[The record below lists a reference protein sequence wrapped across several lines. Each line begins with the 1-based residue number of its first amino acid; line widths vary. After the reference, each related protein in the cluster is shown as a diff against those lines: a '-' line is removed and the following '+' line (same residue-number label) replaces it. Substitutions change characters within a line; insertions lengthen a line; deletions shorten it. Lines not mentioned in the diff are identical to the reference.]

1 MAASLIPNNC
11 QWLKTNS
18 KQLKKLLFILFLLIY
33 SGKICIAQDISWAS
47 HIGGKKYDQ
56 CLQTVRTQNG
66 YILPIYFRDSFF
78 AFGNWFSAKSITSG
92 NSLYLCFYDFNGKL
106 KRIIRPKVNDS
117 VSIGKVN
124 PEANDKITFN
134 SNISIA
140 RGTYIDGKQYNQDS
154 AQWLLELDTQGVYHR
169 ILEISCKYKNQTV
182 FANVTVG
189 SCQWINNHYYISL
202 RLGGPGYTYYFG
214 NDSVLVN
221 SQSTI
226 LGIVLNTNKKVLNK
240 YQINTLS
247 FPTPFV
253 KSGNEIL
260 LPFEFQNP
268 NDTIVWNNLK
278 YPYKKD
284 SSVVIFTL
292 DTLLNF
298 KQINR
303 YFGHNLYFAYSPF
316 GGVHDQKFYYSSNLF
331 IENNQETIIWQ
342 NAPHTLYY
350 GYNPIISY
358 ISNSR
363 SKFQKLVTKQFG
375 NSTGTSAS
383 LVNLSVTTKNEFA
396 YISGQSA
403 SPTIIYPDSLLI
415 NSKVQDPD
423 FFLMKL
429 DTFGNILW
437 YLNFGKK
444 GSSEYA
450 NPVIIEDDG
459 VVVSGTFDSTTTLG
473 NYTLT
478 SNGGTD
484 ALLFKISDNSIYR
497 GNIYKGPYCAGDSIE
512 VPYRAYGKFADTNT
526 FFAELSDEN
535 GNFYGTPRQL
545 GSLKTNAL
553 QGAIRGVLPLFDVVS
568 SGKYRIRIRSNS
580 PFVQS
585 FMRYDS
591 LYLLIYSKDKANPGA
606 DTTICV
612 GDNLQLKT
620 TGGTRWL
627 WSPGTA
633 VRDSTARITQFIGT
647 QNTRMRIAISDSSGC
662 GAPDTAWKYIAI
674 YPKLAVTV
682 RDTVV
687 CRSTQFYMTAK
698 LDGGRPSSR
707 SIYWYSGTTFL
718 GKDTL
723 KSSTWLDTSY
733 MAVARDGCPLNTD
746 TSWVQVTLPNP
757 PVISINDTTVCKG
770 ELLTWKSSIVGFKGM
785 PVQLTWYRGN
795 TKLSDSVLVLKV
807 DSNEVLWL
815 HGDDYCA
822 AAENR
827 KELQISIFDK
837 PIVTGAVD
845 SFCAKAGH
853 TLAFT
858 TLQGK
863 EPFTYWLNNQ
873 QVSNPAY
880 APAKPLQWLQWYAQ
894 DACGQKTELDSVLVN
909 QKPVGSIIAAP
920 KKGCAPLLVNFKS
933 NIVGATWYLE
943 SSIVQGQDSFSYVYT
958 NAGVYTARMVVN
970 NAGCKDSVSKQIEV
984 YEAPTAAFEIQQHEL
999 LIGEARTRVLNT
1011 SGPAKRYIWYWKDSM
1026 RESSSLDVWV
1036 LDLQDTGMSKVWM
1049 IAESIHGCRDTFI
1062 DSVQV
1067 HPRPILWIP
1076 TAITLNGD
1084 GLNDAL
1090 AAGGIGLK
1098 SYRFMVFNRWGEMVF
1113 SGKENEE
1120 WRPSSTVLPGMY
1132 VYRCIYSNWKGTKF
1146 EQNGTVMLLR

>member
-1 MAASLIPNNC
+1 MLR
-11 QWLKTNS
+11 TV
-18 KQLKKLLFILFLLIY
+18 LLLVLFLGIQFC
-33 SGKICIAQDISWAS
+33 KAQDFLWATQ
-47 HIGGKKYDQ
+47 IGGKSQDFGREIIK
-56 CLQTVRTQNG
+56 TPSG
-66 YILPIYFRDSFF
+66 YILPIQFSDSFY
-78 AFGNWFSAKSITSG
+78 ALGKWH
-92 NSLYLCFYDFNGKL
+92 NSNKNNLFKRSLFLCFYSFKGILYKVIRPEHGDSIQIGRFNNELTGDRISFNAISILPNTFINGKYHDPQ
-106 KRIIRPKVNDS
+106 K
-117 VSIGKVN
+117 
-124 PEANDKITFN
+124 
-134 SNISIA
+134 
-140 RGTYIDGKQYNQDS
+140 YN
-154 AQWLLELDTQGVYHR
+154 LLFELDTNGKFHEILRVSCIKNGTYVNPSLVY
-169 ILEISCKYKNQTV
+169 
-182 FANVTVG
+182 FG
-189 SCQWINNHYYISL
+189 STNSLNNSFITISL
-202 RLGGPGYTYYFG
+202 RDTNCIYYI
-214 NDSVLVN
+214 NDDS
-221 SQSTI
+221 
-226 LGIVLNTNKKVLNK
+226 IVLNDSGKIALIRINKLTLKLNWSLFYNNFTPSRLVSFGSGFMMCCSFNDTTGVFMFK
-240 YQINTLS
+240 SDQYQISKTNRIFILTLDNLLAMDTLYFIKGNLRLSMHNRFSVNSANGFS
-247 FPTPFV
+247 FIPFNV
-253 KSGNEIL
+253 VEN
-260 LPFEFQNP
+260 
-268 NDTIVWNNLK
+268 NDTVEFEGKNIPVD
-278 YPYKKD
+278 YAAYCY
-284 SSVVIFTL
+284 
-292 DTLLNF
+292 
-298 KQINR
+298 IN
-303 YFGHNLYFAYSPF
+303 YF
-316 GGVHDQKFYYSSNLF
+316 SNGKVR
-331 IENNQETIIWQ
+331 
-342 NAPHTLYY
+342 H
-350 GYNPIISY
+350 
-358 ISNSR
+358 
-363 SKFQKLVTKQFG
+363 SKLITKQGSEIWNTDGSFSNYSIESKG
-375 NSTGTSAS
+375 QFSYLSGSTY
-383 LVNLSVTTKNEFA
+383 LPLKV
-396 YISGQSA
+396 
-403 SPTIIYPDSLLI
+403 YPDSLLI
-415 NSKVQDPD
+415 NCKVRDPD

-512 VPYRAYGKFADTNT
+512 VPYRAYGKYADTNT

-553 QGAIRGVLPLFDVVS
+553 QGKIRGVLPLFDVVS

-647 QNTRMRIAISDSSGC
+647 QNTRMRVAISDSSGC
-662 GAPDTAWKYIAI
+662 GAPDTAWKLISI

-733 MAVARDGCPLNTD
+733 MAIAMDGCPSNTD
-746 TSWVQVTLPNP
+746 TAKVQVSLPNP

-770 ELLTWKSSIVGFKGM
+770 ELLTWKPSIVGFKGM

-837 PIVTGAVD
+837 PIVNGTVD

-880 APAKPLQWLQWYAQ
+880 APAKPLQWLKWCAQ
-894 DACGQKTELDSVLVN
+894 DACGQKTELDSVLVH

-920 KKGCAPLLVNFKS
+920 EKGCAPLQVTFRS
-933 NIVGATWYLE
+933 NITGATWYLE
-943 SSIVQGQDSFSYVYT
+943 NSIIQGQDSVPYVYPS
-958 NAGVYTARMVVN
+958 AGKYTAILVVN
-970 NAGCKDSVSKQIEV
+970 NGGCADSASKQIEV
-984 YEAPTAAFEIQQHEL
+984 YEAPTAAFEIQQHDL

-1011 SGPAKRYIWYWKDSM
+1011 SGTAKRYIWYWKDSI

-1036 LDLQDTGMSKVWM
+1036 LDLKDTGMSKVWM
-1049 IAESIHGCRDTFI
+1049 IAESVHGCRDTFI
-1062 DSVQV
+1062 DSVHV
-1067 HPRPILWIP
+1067 HSQPILWIP

-1120 WRPSSTVLPGMY
+1120 WRPNSGILPGMY

-1146 EQNGTVMLLR
+1146 EQNGTVMVLR

>member
-1 MAASLIPNNC
+1 MSRFLLWFFIILSCKGLAAQDCIWANFTGSAKLDNNFSAQSTVNGYIMPVHFKDSFYSFGQWNKTHPVLGSTYINFITKNGNLYKQVKLKNDSFIINNWITDLARGKMSSHFTDIISGTIINGKPFNPNNEKYLFETDTNGLSIPILKITAKTLNNAVTKPNLVVRCHRILADASYISMTLSGKNRTYYFNDTEDSISVQNSTISLIVKIDTVSKIIKYWDNGIDINSINEIRPSSFLLTASIFGYDSVNINGSSYYNKENRNNLILRTDSVFNILKVLSVPG
-11 QWLKTNS
+11 QILHNNRPISVVDENTFYLTTTIAKPKSTEEVYINGSKLNLKDKNNTVLLFYSNDRVKYFKYFAKTNS
-18 KQLKKLLFILFLLIY
+18 DIYSSAISELSPFSNGPVCVLSGNIANPLLI
-33 SGKICIAQDISWAS
+33 
-47 HIGGKKYDQ
+47 
-56 CLQTVRTQNG
+56 
-66 YILPIYFRDSFF
+66 LPD
-78 AFGNWFSAKSITSG
+78 SITV
-92 NSLYLCFYDFNGKL
+92 NSY
-106 KRIIRPKVNDS
+106 VNDGNFFS
-117 VSIGKVN
+117 M
-124 PEANDKITFN
+124 KI
-134 SNISIA
+134 
-140 RGTYIDGKQYNQDS
+140 
-154 AQWLLELDTQGVYHR
+154 
-169 ILEISCKYKNQTV
+169 
-182 FANVTVG
+182 
-189 SCQWINNHYYISL
+189 
-202 RLGGPGYTYYFG
+202 
-214 NDSVLVN
+214 
-221 SQSTI
+221 
-226 LGIVLNTNKKVLNK
+226 
-240 YQINTLS
+240 
-247 FPTPFV
+247 
-253 KSGNEIL
+253 
-260 LPFEFQNP
+260 
-268 NDTIVWNNLK
+268 
-278 YPYKKD
+278 
-284 SSVVIFTL
+284 
-292 DTLLNF
+292 
-298 KQINR
+298 
-303 YFGHNLYFAYSPF
+303 
-316 GGVHDQKFYYSSNLF
+316 
-331 IENNQETIIWQ
+331 
-342 NAPHTLYY
+342 
-350 GYNPIISY
+350 
-358 ISNSR
+358 
-363 SKFQKLVTKQFG
+363 
-375 NSTGTSAS
+375 
-383 LVNLSVTTKNEFA
+383 
-396 YISGQSA
+396 
-403 SPTIIYPDSLLI
+403 
-415 NSKVQDPD
+415 
-423 FFLMKL
+423 
-429 DTFGNILW
+429 DTFGNVLW
-437 YLNFGKK
+437 HLSFGKYRSTE
-444 GSSEYA
+444 SSINA
-450 NPVIIEDDG
+450 ILDSTG
-459 VVVSGTFDSTTTLG
+459 VVISGTFDSTTTLG

-484 ALLFKISDNSIYR
+484 ALLFKIIDNSIYR
-497 GNIYKGPYCAGDSIE
+497 GNIKKGPYCAGDSIE
-512 VPYRAYGKFADTNT
+512 VPYRAYGKYADTNT

-535 GNFYGTPRQL
+535 GNFYGMPRQL
-545 GSLKTNAL
+545 GSLRTNAL
-553 QGAIRGVLPLFDVVS
+553 QGTIRGVLPLFDVVS

-827 KELQISIFDK
+827 KELQVRVFDK

-920 KKGCAPLLVNFKS
+920 EKGCAPLQVTFRS
-933 NIVGATWYLE
+933 NIAGATWYLE
-943 SSIVQGQDSFSYVYT
+943 NSIIQGQDSVLYAYT
-958 NAGVYTARMVVN
+958 SAGKYTAILVIN
-970 NAGCKDSVSKQIEV
+970 NGGCTDSASKQIEV
-984 YEAPTAAFEIQQHEL
+984 YEAPTAAFEIQQHDL

-1011 SGPAKRYIWYWKDSM
+1011 SGLAKRYIWYWKDSI

-1113 SGKENEE
+1113 SGKVNEE
-1120 WRPSSTVLPGMY
+1120 WRPNSGILPGMY

-1146 EQNGTVMLLR
+1146 EQNGTVMVLR